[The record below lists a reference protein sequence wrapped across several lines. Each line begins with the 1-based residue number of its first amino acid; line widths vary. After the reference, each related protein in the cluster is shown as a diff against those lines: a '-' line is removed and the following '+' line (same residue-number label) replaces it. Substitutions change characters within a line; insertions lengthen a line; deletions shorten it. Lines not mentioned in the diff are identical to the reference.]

1 MANLGHPFVAEKL
14 EWEELVDMAVVDELL
29 GERYQAK
36 RANDYRRADDIQE
49 ELKGMSVEVDD
60 RELSWRLMGADWT

>member
-1 MANLGHPFVAEKL
+1 
-14 EWEELVDMAVVDELL
+14 MAVVDELL